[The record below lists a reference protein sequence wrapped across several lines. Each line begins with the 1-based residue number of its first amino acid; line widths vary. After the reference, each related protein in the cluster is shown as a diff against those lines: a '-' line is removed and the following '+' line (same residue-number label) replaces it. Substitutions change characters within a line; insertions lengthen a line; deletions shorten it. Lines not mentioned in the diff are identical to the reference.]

1 VAVAVAGSEEAVQ
14 AVAGDVRP
22 PTVRQERLVARAVDN
37 AEKQTGL
44 QICVY
49 LGPAEEDAR
58 AHAERLFV
66 ERGLHTRPAVLVL
79 VAPEL
84 RRVEVVTAPEVR
96 QRVTD
101 EAAQEAVDRM
111 TTHFT
116 DRDLVGGLIAGVEHI
131 ALAAGPGG
139 ESGEELPDVLDG

>member
-1 VAVAVAGSEEAVQ
+1 
-14 AVAGDVRP
+14 
-22 PTVRQERLVARAVDN
+22 VARAVDA
-37 AEKQTGL
+37 AERQTGL

-49 LGPAEEDAR
+49 LGPSEDDAR

-79 VAPEL
+79 VTPEV
-84 RRVEVVTAPEVR
+84 RRVELVTAPEAR
-96 QRVTD
+96 QRVSY

-111 TTHFT
+111 TTRFA
-116 DRDLVGGLIAGVEHI
+116 DGDLVGGLVSGVVHI
-131 ALAAGPGG
+131 ARAAGPGR